1 MLFGD
6 DVDIGASSLKQAYMI
21 VDLNREPSRGLV
33 FDIRVI
39 SAVAAAPCVPVAQ
52 SLKYS
57 ISCDWRD

>member
-1 MLFGD
+1 MMFD
-6 DVDIGASSLKQAYMI
+6 DVDIGASLLRQADII

-39 SAVAAAPCVPVAQ
+39 SAVAGAPGVPVAQ

-57 ISCDWRD
+57 ISCD